1 MNNEFVILSDE
12 ELEMV
17 AGGTISQSASAAA
30 SSTQAATAT
39 LNNVSVNANLGFTA
53 NQDGSN
59 NNNTAAAA
67 STAAAGNIAQ
77 VASNTAIAV
86 NGVRSKQFNTLTF

>member
-1 MNNEFVILSDE
+1 MNNEFVTLSDE

-30 SSTQAATAT
+30 SSTQDATAT
-39 LNNVSVNANLGFTA
+39 LNNVSVNAGLGFTA
-53 NQDGSN
+53 NQNGSN

-77 VASNTAIAV
+77 VASNTALAANAV
-86 NGVRSKQFNTLTF
+86 KSHQLNTYTF